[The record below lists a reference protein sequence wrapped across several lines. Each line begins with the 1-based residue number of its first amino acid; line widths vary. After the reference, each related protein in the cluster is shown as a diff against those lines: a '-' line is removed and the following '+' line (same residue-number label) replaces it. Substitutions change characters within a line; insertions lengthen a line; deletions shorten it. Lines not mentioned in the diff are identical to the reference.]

1 MKLNET
7 FLDLA
12 DRAEVNVKSLPSLTS
27 DQINAHPAG
36 HPNSIAWLLWHA
48 GRVLDVLGSSLA
60 GTEQLWETQD
70 FKSRFGLGELGDGTG
85 VGHSTDEAAQIK
97 VDDLDLL
104 IEYVAENL
112 RAYRHYVATLED
124 NAVFD
129 EVISESKDAPET
141 LQARMTLIIVDALR
155 HIDQALYV
163 AGMTEL

>member
-1 MKLNET
+1 MNAHLNDLLDRTGET
-7 FLDLA
+7 LRALPDLNSTA
-12 DRAEVNVKSLPSLTS
+12 L
-27 DQINAHPAG
+27 NAHPGG

-60 GTEQLWETQD
+60 GTEQLWETRG

-85 VGHSTDEAAQIK
+85 VGHSTEEAAKIK

-112 RAYRHYVATLED
+112 QAYRDYVASLED
-124 NAVFD
+124 NAIFD
-129 EVISESKDAPET
+129 EVISESQDAPET
-141 LQARMTLIIVDALR
+141 RQARLTLIIVDALR

-163 AGMTEL
+163 AGMSEL